1 MNPVFRLLPP
11 WRGALTTVTALLAL
25 LACEGCRHDTGPATH
40 ELRVPSMTA
49 TFDQTGT
56 LQQIVIPG
64 LDGTRT
70 VKAFTALRD
79 CDADGSVAFI
89 RTDSMLSFQR
99 TWTSRSSGKSA
110 RVTDRFSR
118 GAGSVRWEVDVVGL
132 DGPWSTPIETH
143 LVYPDSVSAK
153 FWTAWGD
160 PRLGDI
166 RTRPAAQQTAL
177 GILPSD
183 RTGNWS
189 DPLVPVPFVNDTI
202 WYGAPPVTYENPRIG
217 FIPFQGNLLGIPLVT
232 ISEERDDR
240 GLSLVQSPAD
250 TLFDVHLRVRT
261 SGEIVISREHH
272 RISESAPIHFHMD
285 LLSHEAGWRGGLRW
299 MTRIYP
305 GYFDPQLPL
314 ANAIAGTGAYSSLEK
329 PFDIQKMRSM
339 AFGVNWKASFDFP
352 YMGMFIPP
360 VATDTTLW
368 MRYGGGMTSIEAMR
382 AYSANMKKQGF
393 HVLSYFNVTEFG
405 AEVTDPAPPRKA
417 TTDEDLW
424 KNADDFLYGHLADAI
439 LHLPAG
445 VTQEMLP
452 AYPRSRVGGPYFT
465 WGNGIIMDPGEP
477 VYQQFL
483 LAQAEK
489 HITKIPDAEGIC
501 IDRMDWLRMY
511 NDQRDDGLSWFDD
524 KPARSLIVSWK
535 NLLDQLGPL
544 MHNAGK
550 VIFVNN
556 HDKRIDV
563 LRQTDGFFDEFT
575 YAGSPLNLTALMG
588 IRRPVLGWTSEE
600 KDLRPDPDAFFQR
613 YLHLGVF
620 PMAPF
625 PANDHSLQPGAWVD
639 RQYLDYGPLL
649 TMLKGK
655 TWVLEPHCV
664 EAAHQ
669 EAKVNLFE
677 VPGGWVVPVTF
688 GPSRGTVTVTLRHV
702 PGLKAGLKAY
712 AIYPGGAA
720 RAPVI
725 LRPAGDSARMVVNT
739 RRGCAMVMIA
749 KGNGE

>member
-1 MNPVFRLLPP
+1 MNRVLHLLSP
-11 WRGALTTVTALLAL
+11 WRGTLTLTAIFLTLVL
-25 LACEGCRHDTGPATH
+25 NEGCRQQTGPAMH

-64 LDGTRT
+64 LDGMRK
-70 VKAFTALRD
+70 VKAFTSLRD
-79 CDADGSVAFI
+79 CDAEGDVTFT
-89 RTDSMLSFQR
+89 RTDSLLSFQQ
-99 TWTSRSSGKSA
+99 TWRSRSTGKSA
-110 RVTDRFSR
+110 HVTNRFSR
-118 GAGSVRWEVDVVGL
+118 GAGSVRWEVEIVGVG
-132 DGPWSTPIETH
+132 DPWSTPIETH
-143 LVYPDSVSAK
+143 LVYPDSLSAK

-166 RTRPAAQQTAL
+166 RTRPAAQQTSL

-183 RTGNWS
+183 ATGNWS
-189 DPLVPVPFVNDTI
+189 DPLVAVPFVNDTI
-202 WYGAPPVTYENPRIG
+202 WYGAPPYSVENPRIG

-250 TLFDVHLRVRT
+250 TLFDMHLRVRT
-261 SGEIVISREHH
+261 SGEIVISRESH
-272 RISESAPIHFHMD
+272 RISESTPVRFHMD
-285 LLSHEAGWRGGLRW
+285 LVSHEAGWRGGLRW
-299 MTRIYP
+299 MTRAYP
-305 GYFDPQLPL
+305 GYFDPQIPL
-314 ANAIAGTGAYSSLEK
+314 AHEIAGTGAYSSLEK
-329 PFDIQKMRSM
+329 PFDVQKMRTM

-360 VATDTTLW
+360 VPDDTTHW
-368 MRYGGGMTSIEAMR
+368 TRYGGETTSIDAMR
-382 AYSANMKKQGF
+382 SYSANMKKLGF

-417 TTDEDLW
+417 TNDDSLW
-424 KNADDFLYGHLADAI
+424 KSADDFLYARLADAI
-439 LHLPAG
+439 LPLPAG

-452 AYPRSRVGGPYFT
+452 AYPRSREGGPFFT

-483 LAQAEK
+483 LAQAET
-489 HITKIPDAEGIC
+489 HIAKIPDAEGIC

-511 NDQRDDGLSWFDD
+511 NDRRDDGLCWFDG

-535 NLLDQLGPL
+535 SMLDQLGPV

-600 KDLRPDPDAFFQR
+600 KNLRPDPDAFFQR

-649 TMLKGK
+649 AMLKGK

-664 EAAHQ
+664 DARK

-688 GPSRGTVTVTLRHV
+688 GPTRGNVTVTLRRV
-702 PGLKAGLKAY
+702 PGLKPGLKAF
-712 AIYPGGAA
+712 AIYPGGA
-720 RAPVI
+720 RVPVV
-725 LRPAGDSARMVVNT
+725 LRPAGDSARMVVST
-739 RRGCAMVMIA
+739 RRGCALVRIA
-749 KGNGE
+749 RGNGQ